1 MPKEKEKLQARL
13 AFLLDEAEDLWY
25 GKRGE
30 HSHINPIFKEYWRLV
45 DIARQLYKGNY
56 IFDDLDISEATQ
68 PNADD
73 IQANIIVE
81 GANNPTT
88 LEADDMLRERGVF
101 IVPDILAN
109 AGGVTVSYFEWVQDV
124 QKYFWT
130 ENEVVARLR
139 EIMIRAFEDVSS
151 IATRES
157 VDMRSA
163 ALIKGI
169 RKVADAKLVRGIF
182 P

>member
-1 MPKEKEKLQARL
+1 VIRA
-13 AFLLDEAEDLWY
+13 D
-25 GKRGE
+25 
-30 HSHINPIFKEYWRLV
+30 
-45 DIARQLYKGNY
+45 
-56 IFDDLDISEATQ
+56 
-68 PNADD
+68 NADD

-139 EIMIRAFEDVSS
+139 EIMTRAFEDVSS
-151 IATRES
+151 IATREG